1 MKACAHSRRQRQQG
15 LTLIELLV
23 TIVILGFT
31 VALMSGAFHQISQI
45 LRISSEQSNGF
56 LSRWNNNRALYDIV
70 SNMVLDPSLEKPF
83 VGSYQQVETTTTS
96 PPDLLP
102 GTPRGVRLRLKPSP
116 DSNDV
121 SELWLEPL
129 QQNQNRPPMKL
140 ATFAHRVEF
149 RFADHRGLE
158 HQQWPP
164 NGVAEQRPM
173 PNAVFLRDI
182 DEQNL
187 VFRAASYPGA
197 LVPKTNGAAQM
208 LGITR

>member
-1 MKACAHSRRQRQQG
+1 MTKSAPSRIYSQQG

-56 LSRWNNNRALYDIV
+56 LFRWNNNRALYNIIT
-70 SNMVLDPSLEKPF
+70 NMVLDPSLEKPF
-83 VGSYQQVETTTTS
+83 VGSYQRLETTTTS

-102 GTPRGVRLRLKPSP
+102 GTPRTVRLRLSP
-116 DSNDV
+116 AADSDEV
-121 SELWLEPL
+121 FELWLDPL
-129 QQNQNRPPMKL
+129 QENPHRPPMKL
-140 ATFAHRVEF
+140 ASFPHRVEF
-149 RFADHRGLE
+149 RFVDHRGVE

-173 PNAVFLRDI
+173 PNSVILRDI
-182 DEQNL
+182 DKQDM
-187 VFRAASYPGA
+187 VFRVASYPGA
-197 LVPKTNGAAQM
+197 LVLKHNNAAQM